1 MLYICSLKDGTGI
14 SLCPTGNET
23 VMYLYNKK
31 SFSNSLVFARMEKY
45 LFMKG
50 EKTRLQDHVPFMNHI
65 LALKRFM
72 YVHKVGNQRVYS
84 DATSWSGVSFMF
96 IF

>member
-14 SLCPTGNET
+14 ILCPTGNET
-23 VMYLYNKK
+23 VMYLYNMK

-45 LFMKG
+45 LFMKR

-65 LALKRFM
+65 LALQK
-72 YVHKVGNQRVYS
+72 VHVC
-84 DATSWSGVSFMF
+84 T
-96 IF
+96 